1 MLKLIARITL
11 LTLLTCFTA
20 LVSKAQIGYDYSQ
33 YDVGFSV
40 GFNQFYGDEL
50 TSKSTKAVNFNFNYN
65 QTAFVNYIAEMQ
77 FGKLA
82 GGDAN
87 NDPLGR
93 QFATDYQYYAFRIQ
107 VQGGEILDYSD
118 NTLANAMKNLYAG
131 VGVGLIFSKI
141 SSVNRYSVQIP
152 GYYTP
157 GPNKAQ
163 EAFIPARIGYE
174 FKIFNRY
181 QRPDVKIDL
190 GYQYNFILGDDLD
203 GFHAGK
209 LKDSYS
215 QFTLGVKFSLGG
227 VTSYRKQINY

>member
-11 LTLLTCFTA
+11 LTLLTCFTT

-33 YDVGFSV
+33 YDVGFSI

-107 VQGGEILDYSD
+107 IQAGEILDYSG

-215 QFTLGVKFSLGG
+215 QITIGVKFSLGG